1 MEKVGFGG
9 GGQEPPS
16 PGPPLNASRP
26 IITLLSDFGTRDAYV
41 GAMKGV
47 ILGLNPEV
55 VLVDLSHEVPPQDVL
70 AGAFVLAEAAPYFP
84 PGTIHLAVVDPEVG
98 TARRGLAARA
108 RGQYLVGPDNGL
120 FSLAWQGAGD
130 LRIFSLTN
138 PGYFRPEVSATFQ
151 GRDVF
156 APVAGYLSLGVALE
170 ELGPAIPDP
179 VSLPCPAPVF
189 TPEAA
194 RGEIIY
200 VDRFGNLVSNL
211 KAAVLRDWL
220 AGRPAHVRVG
230 GLTLPGLARTYG
242 EVPPGQFLALE
253 GSHGF
258 LEVAVNQASAAQG
271 LEAGVGQPVEVVKP

>member
-1 MEKVGFGG
+1 MH
-9 GGQEPPS
+9 S
-16 PGPPLNASRP
+16 SRP
-26 IITLLSDFGTRDAYV
+26 IITLLTDFGTRDAYV
-41 GAMKGV
+41 AAMKGV

-55 VLVDLSHEVPPQDVL
+55 VLVDLSHEVPSQDIL

-108 RGQYLVGPDNGL
+108 RGRYFVGPDNGL
-120 FSLAWQGAGD
+120 FHLAWQGAGD
-130 LRIFSLTN
+130 LEIVSLTN
-138 PGYFRPEVSATFQ
+138 PAYFRPEVSATFH

-156 APVAGYLSLGVALE
+156 APVAAHLSLGVALGE
-170 ELGPAIPDP
+170 FGPAIHDP
-179 VSLPCPAPVF
+179 VPLPCPAPGF
-189 TPEAA
+189 AREAA

-211 KAAVLRDWL
+211 KAAALRDWL

-230 GLTLPGLARTYG
+230 GLTLTGLARTYG

-258 LEVAVNQASAAQG
+258 LEVAVNQGSAAQG
-271 LEAGVGQPVEVVKP
+271 LKVAVGQPVEVVKL

>member
-1 MEKVGFGG
+1 M
-9 GGQEPPS
+9 
-16 PGPPLNASRP
+16 NRR
-26 IITLLSDFGTRDAYV
+26 IITLLTDFGTRDAYV

-108 RGQYLVGPDNGL
+108 RGHYLVGPDNGL

-130 LRIFSLTN
+130 LSIVSLTN
-138 PGYFRPEVSATFQ
+138 PGYFRPEVSATFH

-211 KAAVLRDWL
+211 KASALRDWL

-230 GLTLPGLARTYG
+230 GLTLTGLARTYG